1 MDLMKAVNIPFHLSR
16 YGIEVLDDVQT
27 FYDKVRLK

>member
-1 MDLMKAVNIPFHLSR
+1 MAFDLITALNIPYNLSS

-27 FYDKVRLK
+27 FYDKV